1 MNPFLAL
8 IFAVAGA
15 FSPESVPLP
24 KKVWTRED
32 TEKEIE
38 KGNLEEITI
47 PNSVTS
53 IGRNAFQGCSGLT
66 TVTIP
71 DSVTS
76 IRTYAFQ
83 RCSSL
88 TTVTIP
94 DSVTSIGEAAF
105 PRETTL
111 VISQWENFKIF
122 FYQGISQS
130 NLDFNFKDLGGND
143 FKVTIEPGTNVEDYE
158 EKCRDQLAKLTE
170 TKPDG
175 IVIHGWAFLYK
186 YEEC

>member
-53 IGRNAFQGCSGLT
+53 IEAGAFEDCRGLN
-66 TVTIP
+66 
-71 DSVTS
+71 S
-76 IRTYAFQ
+76 
-83 RCSSL
+83 
-88 TTVTIP
+88 VTIP

-105 PRETTL
+105 PRETAL
-111 VISQWENFKIF
+111 VISQWKNFKFF

-130 NLDFNFKDLGGND
+130 KLDFNFKDLGGND
-143 FKVTIEPGTNVEDYE
+143 FKVTIEPGTNEGDYE
-158 EKCRDQLAKLTE
+158 EKCLEQLAELME

-175 IVIHGWAFLYK
+175 IIIQDWAVLYK
-186 YEEC
+186 